1 MGSSETIGKFRSN
14 LKLDKD
20 QNIDTEALWHTL
32 RRKIESTDLQPGT
45 NPIGNVGHLIS
56 GYVSSYYSYL
66 WAQVYSSDLFAVFQ
80 KEGLMNKE
88 LGMKYRKEILAPG
101 GTRDSMES
109 LKIFLGREPNDKA
122 FMHQNGFDTNTE

>member
-1 MGSSETIGKFRSN
+1 M
-14 LKLDKD
+14 DKD
-20 QNIDTEALWHTL
+20 QNIDTGDLWHTL
-32 RRKIESTDLQPGT
+32 SRKIESTNHQAGT
-45 NPIGNVGHLIS
+45 NPIGNIGHLIS

-66 WAQVYSSDLFAVFQ
+66 WAQVYSSDLFAVFL
-80 KEGLMNKE
+80 KKGLMNKE

-122 FMHQNGFDTNTE
+122 FMHQYGFDKGNKSEEL

>member
-66 WAQVYSSDLFAVFQ
+66 WAQVYSSDLFAVF
-80 KEGLMNKE
+80 
-88 LGMKYRKEILAPG
+88 
-101 GTRDSMES
+101 
-109 LKIFLGREPNDKA
+109 
-122 FMHQNGFDTNTE
+122 